1 MKGDYDEMSVKVMQE
16 KRYTRRI
23 NQVGNSLSVGIPKD
37 VTKAMNINKGD
48 EIEVIFD
55 EERDEIIMKKVN
67 RAIPAGVRPEV
78 LQAMN
83 RAISKYDNALRNL
96 RNR

>member
-1 MKGDYDEMSVKVMQE
+1 MKGDYDEMSVNLMKE

-23 NQVGNSLSVGIPKD
+23 NQVGNSLSVGIPKN
-37 VTKAMNINKGD
+37 VTKALEINKGD
-48 EIEVIFD
+48 EIEVCFD
-55 EERDEIIMKKVN
+55 EERGEIIMKKVN
-67 RAIPAGVRPEV
+67 RSVPSGVRPEI

-83 RAISKYDNALRNL
+83 RAIGKYDKALRNL

>member
-1 MKGDYDEMSVKVMQE
+1 MSVEMLEKKE

-37 VTKAMNINKGD
+37 ITKALQMNKGD
-48 EIEVIFD
+48 EIEVSFD
-55 EERDEIIMKKVN
+55 EERGEIVMKKVN
-67 RAIPAGVRPEV
+67 RSIPNGVRPEV

-83 RAISKYDNALRNL
+83 RAIGKYDNALRNL
-96 RNR
+96 RDR

>member
-1 MKGDYDEMSVKVMQE
+1 MEMSVEMLEKKE

-37 VTKAMNINKGD
+37 ITKALQMNKGD
-48 EIEVIFD
+48 EIEVSFD
-55 EERDEIIMKKVN
+55 EERGEIVMKKVN
-67 RAIPAGVRPEV
+67 RSIPNGVRPEV

-83 RAISKYDNALRNL
+83 RAIGKYDNALRNL
-96 RNR
+96 RDR